1 MDPKDD
7 TVKKNLFFIHKVCHW
22 ASKVMIFVKFCRVH
36 CISWKTHICGGQ
48 KVETINF
55 DMKHVWWL
63 SLLAFLLIDTSL
75 LISQSRYTRFFVW
88 MLGGLI
94 LWISILG
101 VASFKLI
108 FFTINKTF
116 LDKIDLILFTDDEIT
131 YFCGHDYFFVVLCIS
146 ILLNISGP

>member
-1 MDPKDD
+1 MWLR
-7 TVKKNLFFIHKVCHW
+7 KKVFLIHKISQWV
-22 ASKVMIFVKFCRVH
+22 SQVMTFVHFCPVYRIF
-36 CISWKTHICGGQ
+36 WKTHICGGQ

-55 DMKHVWWL
+55 CLKHVWWL

-101 VASFKLI
+101 VAWFKLI

-131 YFCGHDYFFVVLCIS
+131 YFCGHGYFFVVLCIF
-146 ILLNISGP
+146 IRLNVTGP